1 VYVAREAMGEREE
14 ENMEMHMDARNQ
26 IKHHQ
31 STNNKQH
38 RLYLITKREETIKR
52 TNKQIKKSFF
62 GGETR
67 DAWTNHRSYIKHE
80 PGDNQLILKGD

>member
-1 VYVAREAMGEREE
+1 VYVASEALGELGE
-14 ENMEMHMDARNQ
+14 ENMDMHMHARNQ

-52 TNKQIKKSFF
+52 TNKHRKKSFLE
-62 GGETR
+62 G
-67 DAWTNHRSYIKHE
+67 K
-80 PGDNQLILKGD
+80 